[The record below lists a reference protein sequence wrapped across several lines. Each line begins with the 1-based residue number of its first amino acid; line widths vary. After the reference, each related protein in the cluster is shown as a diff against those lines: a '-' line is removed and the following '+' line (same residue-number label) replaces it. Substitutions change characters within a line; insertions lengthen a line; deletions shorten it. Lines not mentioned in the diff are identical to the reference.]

1 MPSISWMSAAL
12 MVWSV
17 VVMYTRRVWR
27 VSGLWRIGGEVRV
40 VFSFSKICSQA
51 SVHVNRVDFFRS

>member
-1 MPSISWMSAAL
+1 
-12 MVWSV
+12 
-17 VVMYTRRVWR
+17 